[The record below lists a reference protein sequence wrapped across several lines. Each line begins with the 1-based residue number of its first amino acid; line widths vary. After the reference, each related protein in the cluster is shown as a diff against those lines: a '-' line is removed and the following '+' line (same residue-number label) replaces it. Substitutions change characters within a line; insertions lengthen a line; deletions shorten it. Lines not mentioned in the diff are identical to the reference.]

1 VLTNHYW
8 WIPEALTP
16 QQCDEIQHAAA
27 LEQQIE
33 GIHFGQSEEHRKSQ
47 ISWIYN
53 EKINDLVSAWIRQ
66 ANKEA
71 GWSFDLHKPEALQY
85 TRYSVDGYYDWHI
98 DGNSDNHA
106 ARRLLPSSQIPDPI
120 PLNLTPFPELQ
131 GTVRKLSAT
140 VNLSH
145 SSDYEGGEFQIRCYD
160 KLHRFNDAERGSIA
174 VFPSF
179 MDHRVTPVTSGE
191 RHSAV
196 MWYNG
201 YPFR

>member
-1 VLTNHYW
+1 MLTNHYW

-27 LEQQIE
+27 MEQQLE

-53 EKINDLVSAWIRQ
+53 EKLNDLIAAWIRQ

-71 GWSFDLHKPEALQY
+71 GWWFDLHKPEALQY
-85 TRYSVDGYYDWHI
+85 TRYNVDDHYDWHI
-98 DGNSDNHA
+98 DGHMDNYA
-106 ARRLLPSSQIPDPI
+106 ARRLLPSNQIPNPI
-120 PLNLTPFPELQ
+120 PLNVTPFPEFQ

-145 SSDYEGGEFQIRCYD
+145 SSDYEGGELQIRCYD
-160 KLHRFNDAERGSIA
+160 QLHRFNDAERGSIA

-179 MDHRVTPVTSGE
+179 MDHRITPVTSGE

-196 MWYNG
+196 MWFNG